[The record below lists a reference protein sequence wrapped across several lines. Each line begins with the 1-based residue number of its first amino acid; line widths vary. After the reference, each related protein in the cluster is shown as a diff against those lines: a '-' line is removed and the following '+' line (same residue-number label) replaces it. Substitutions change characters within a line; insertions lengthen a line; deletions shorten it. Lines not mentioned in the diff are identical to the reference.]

1 MLDEVIGDARAG
13 RSRVVVLRGEP
24 GVGKSTLLDY
34 LADNASGFRI
44 LRAGGVESEMEL
56 AFAGLHQLCMP
67 LMSHIDRLPGPQQEA
82 LAVAFG
88 LRGGDAADRFMVGLA
103 VLSMLAEAA
112 EEQPLLC
119 LLDDAQWLDRISAQ
133 SLAFVARRLLAERV
147 ALAFSVRTPPVDP
160 QHDPWTALPE
170 LEVRG
175 LRDDEARTLLDSVMP
190 GRLDERVR
198 ERIIAETRGNPLAL
212 LELTRGLSTAELAG
226 GFGRPDARPLAS
238 QIEQSFVRRIGGLS
252 DAAQRLL
259 LAAAAEPVGDVPLLR
274 RAAERLDIGADAEG
288 AAQESGLVEFGTRVR
303 FRHPLV
309 RSAAYRSA
317 HPGERRT
324 VHRAL
329 AEATASEFD
338 TDRRAWHRAHAA
350 VEPDETIADDLER
363 SAGRAHARGGIA
375 AAAAFLR
382 RAAELTPDPGRRG
395 ARSLA
400 AARASFEAGA
410 PEVAL
415 ELLAAAEAQPLGG
428 SRRTALATLRA
439 QIAFA
444 RRRGGEAL
452 PMLLEAAGRLEEV
465 DPGQARETYL
475 EAVGAAVF
483 AGRLGGPPRSAR
495 GG

>member
-1 MLDEVIGDARAG
+1 
-13 RSRVVVLRGEP
+13 
-24 GVGKSTLLDY
+24 
-34 LADNASGFRI
+34 
-44 LRAGGVESEMEL
+44 ME
-56 AFAGLHQLCMP
+56 
-67 LMSHIDRLPGPQQEA
+67 
-82 LAVAFG
+82 
-88 LRGGDAADRFMVGLA
+88 
-103 VLSMLAEAA
+103 
-112 EEQPLLC
+112 
-119 LLDDAQWLDRISAQ
+119 ISAQ

-160 QHDPWTALPE
+160 QHDAWSALPE
-170 LEVRG
+170 LEARG

-198 ERIIAETRGNPLAL
+198 ERIIAETRGNPLNPLAL

-238 QIEQSFVRRIGGLS
+238 QIEQSFVRRSGGLS

-288 AAQESGLVEFGTRVR
+288 APQESGLVEFGTRVR

-324 VHRAL
+324 VRRAL

-415 ELLAAAEAQPLGG
+415 ELLAAAEAQPLDG
-428 SRRTALATLRA
+428 SRRTALATLPA

-465 DPGQARETYL
+465 DAGQARETYL
-475 EAVGAAVF
+475 EAVGARPFSPGVSAAAQECARWLRQHSPRQADRNRRGWRTVCWTVWRRGSPSA
-483 AGRLGGPPRSAR
+483 AGKACHSSHPCCSPCATGPRTRTTSCA
-495 GG
+495 GSG